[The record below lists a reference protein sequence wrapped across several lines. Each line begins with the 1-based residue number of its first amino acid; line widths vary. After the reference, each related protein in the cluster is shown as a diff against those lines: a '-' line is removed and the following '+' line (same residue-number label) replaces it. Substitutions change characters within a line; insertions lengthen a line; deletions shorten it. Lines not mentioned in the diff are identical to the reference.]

1 MQAIILWRRD
11 VAWVHRL
18 IPATIALGLLL
29 VLVFGFS
36 RKATAQVASAQ
47 SINGPLNFANNY
59 FVRGD
64 YVVAGA
70 YGMTSHLMNG
80 FATGT
85 INIPDSQNKGIT
97 GPNQVPADGEVIAA
111 VLYWQTVE
119 KVGQLGTGQNGFFRP
134 VLTNG
139 TGPLAPGYPISGVNL
154 PSHSTVSFSSG
165 GCSGSSTG
173 KVVQTYRAN
182 VLGALPRDK
191 TGNIAANGQ
200 YEVRLPSVGNNTPLT
215 LGATLVLVYRVLD
228 PNVPLNAIVFY
239 DGAFA
244 PTASSP
250 TISQTVTGF
259 YDAFTG
265 ANSTSSVTYIVAHG
279 QSNKFETVSFN
290 GKPLSSLYGQNLP
303 YFPGWYDAW
312 DTVRRNFP
320 QTGPNPL
327 TDGQSSVPTQVTATS
342 MNAGC
347 VSWGAM
353 IVSTTVKNTDGDALL
368 DSWKTNLGYC
378 DAVALDAGTCSRA
391 GDPGWVDLPNATT
404 PGSGIKDV
412 YIQLDYMCSSPNA
425 DGNTC
430 KTGDGTNYSFDPRPS
445 GAIGLVAGLNGP
457 FAAHN
462 IHLHINETV
471 PNRPKVANVHAI
483 PEGYCQ
489 DTLVN
494 GQLSLC
500 AFPNPPGTNI
510 NRGVVAWPGGFL
522 SLKSQLVDLDQPLNL
537 NDCANSAG
545 DAKDI
550 PPDCVPRFQPGAAPS
565 KHEVIFA
572 HAVGQ
577 PKWRLQDSTL
587 TSVSQLRNTVTF
599 TTSMPVGTLNIL
611 GTDANGK
618 PVSDPSCPTNG
629 RVTIVGAATNPNL
642 NGTYCVGSPFDP
654 NSSTFSIPIGGSPT
668 TESYTFSTDPNLA
681 VAPGFTSTA
690 SGVSDVG
697 GANSLI
703 TLGLWGNPAF
713 DGSTLAA
720 SPASDGQQPLVV
732 AGTFLHEN
740 GHGLGLAHGAPAA
753 LVAQGQQ
760 TLASALVN
768 CKPNYLSVMSYSR
781 QVDGVLD
788 YSEAALDDLSKTT
801 QKDTFAADN
810 NATTN
815 WYVPWPNMSV
825 FDTTTNQLVPLGS
838 PAKLLCNGGPI
849 PNGAQPKTQLTGPAS
864 TFSFLSPDINFD
876 GNATEDLQGSDD
888 WHNLDFALGATGA
901 ISSSSGGQFNG
912 GGGQFNGGGGQF
924 NGGGGQFNG
933 GGGQFNGGGGQFN
946 GGGGQFNGGGE
957 VDLRTEDAITHVP
970 QQLQVSEAPSPRTIT
985 LQWIKPFGDIGAYN
999 VYRSKNG
1006 GPFTIINAANTTPP
1020 HTLVGTPPA
1029 TTFTDT
1035 VTCEPGGYRYF
1046 VTAVQSNTSTNPGQE
1061 STQSNTVSTI
1071 LPDTTDKLTG
1081 CYTFTGFS
1089 SPAAGSS
1096 AVRGSLVPITWS
1108 VQDDLYTKGAFVSNT
1123 TANTLVAIGPV
1134 SNDTLCGSPTNQT
1147 NSTTILSKG
1156 TPAAQIS
1163 VSTGPTFKFTF
1174 NWDTT
1179 AFPEGCYVLE
1189 LDLDSGQPTSGGQ
1202 PASAFQT
1209 LVYLSDVSLGVTPT
1223 SLPNANEGVAY
1234 NAILSETGGTTGG
1247 AAPFSWIVVAGSLPN
1262 GMSLAVAPDGVSGAL
1277 SGTPTT
1283 PGVYTFTVKVTDSI
1297 GDFGTQALT
1306 LIVNAVVIN
1315 TNDSGAGSLR
1325 QAILDV
1331 NAAQAGP
1338 QPIGIIFNIPGTGV
1352 QTISPATALPALVQP
1367 TILDG
1372 KTQTGYTN
1380 TPLIELNGSNS
1391 GASIAGLHIV
1401 AGNSTVRG
1409 LAIYSFNGDEILI
1422 DTNGGDVIQGN
1433 YIGTN
1438 AAGTAQPN
1446 GGNGIQIVA
1455 TPNNV
1460 IGGMASSM
1468 RNLISGN
1475 GGEGLRIDG
1484 TLATGNIV
1492 QGNYI
1497 GTDASGSSAVGNNAS
1512 GIYIRRAS
1520 GNSVIGNVVSGNL
1533 GFAGIAICGT
1543 ASFCGGGDPAGI
1555 DETSNAA
1562 GNVVQGNFVGTN
1574 FNGTSPL
1581 GNNGAGL
1588 SIDGAPNTQVGG
1600 TTSAMDNI
1608 ISFNGTNDV
1617 QIFDT
1622 GAISNK
1628 IQGNTIQGK
1637 PAATTVGISVA
1648 ASLTG
1653 NTLSQNSISGHGGLG
1668 IDLAPTGVNPN
1679 VTGAANNYPVISSA
1693 QVASGTITGTLNG
1706 PANSTFTIEF
1716 FSNTACNGSLN
1727 GEGAT
1732 FLGSTPVTTDS
1743 TGNASFSIPVS
1754 GLMAGSTITATSTD
1768 SSGTTSEFSQCVTAN

>member
-18 IPATIALGLLL
+18 IPAAIALGLLL

-85 INIPDSQNKGIT
+85 INIPDTQNKGIT

-119 KVGQLGTGQNGFFRP
+119 KVGQLGTGQKGFFRP
-134 VLTNG
+134 VFNG
-139 TGPLAPGYPISGVNL
+139 GPQTGYPISGVNL
-154 PSHSTVSFSSG
+154 PPAHSTVSFSSG

-173 KVVQTYRAN
+173 KIVQTYRAN
-182 VLGALPRDK
+182 VLGALRRDG
-191 TGNIAANGQ
+191 TGNVLANGQ
-200 YEVRLPSVGNNTPLT
+200 
-215 LGATLVLVYRVLD
+215 GATLVLVYRVLD
-228 PNVPLNAIVFY
+228 PNVLLNAIVFY
-239 DGAFA
+239 DGPFA

-250 TISQTVTGF
+250 TMSQTVTGF

-290 GKPLSSLYGQNLP
+290 GTPLSSLYGQNLP

-353 IVSTTVKNTDGDALL
+353 IVSTTVKNTDGDAQL
-368 DSWKTNLGYC
+368 DSWKTNQGYC
-378 DAVALDAGTCSRA
+378 DAVALDAGTCSHL
-391 GDPGWVDLPNATT
+391 GDPGWVDLPNAAL
-404 PGSGIKDV
+404 PGHGIKDV

-430 KTGDGTNYSFDPRPS
+430 KTGNGNYSFDPTLAADTD
-445 GAIGLVAGLNGP
+445 GKNAVQKVVAAY
-457 FAAHN
+457 AAHG
-462 IHLHINETV
+462 ITLHVNETL
-471 PNRPKVANVHAI
+471 NRPNVANVHAI

-489 DTLVN
+489 DTVVN
-494 GQLSLC
+494 GQPSLC

-550 PPDCVPRFQPGAAPS
+550 PPDCVPRFQPGAAQS

-587 TSVSQLRNTVTF
+587 TSVSQLRNIVTF

-611 GTDANGK
+611 GTGANG
-618 PVSDPSCPTNG
+618 PVVDPSCPNG

-642 NGTYCVGSPFDP
+642 SGTYCVSSSFDP
-654 NSSTFSIPIGGSPT
+654 KSSTFSISIGGSPT
-668 TESYTFSTDPNLA
+668 TASYTFSTDPNLA

-703 TLGLWGNPAF
+703 TLGLWGNPA
-713 DGSTLAA
+713 
-720 SPASDGQQPLVV
+720 SPASDGQQPLVI
-732 AGTFLHEN
+732 AGTFMHEN

-753 LVAQGQQ
+753 AVAQGQQ
-760 TLASALVN
+760 SLASALIN

-788 YSEAALDDLSKTT
+788 YSETALGDLNKTT
-801 QKDTFAADN
+801 QTGGFAGN

-815 WYVPWPNMSV
+815 WYVPWPNQFVVVDPTSNPPV
-825 FDTTTNQLVPLGS
+825 SVPLGS

-849 PNGAQPKTQLTGPAS
+849 PNGSQPMTQLTGPAS
-864 TFSFLSPDINFD
+864 TFSFLNPDVNFD
-876 GNATEDLQGSDD
+876 GNPTEDLLGSDD

-970 QQLQVSEAPSPRTIT
+970 QQLQVTSEGASPRTIT

-999 VYRSKNG
+999 IYRSKNG

-1046 VTAVQSNTSTNPGQE
+1046 VTAVQSPTSTNPGQE
-1061 STQSNTVSTI
+1061 STQSNTVST
-1071 LPDTTDKLTG
+1071 
-1081 CYTFTGFS
+1081 
-1089 SPAAGSS
+1089 
-1096 AVRGSLVPITWS
+1096 
-1108 VQDDLYTKGAFVSNT
+1108 
-1123 TANTLVAIGPV
+1123 
-1134 SNDTLCGSPTNQT
+1134 
-1147 NSTTILSKG
+1147 
-1156 TPAAQIS
+1156 
-1163 VSTGPTFKFTF
+1163 
-1174 NWDTT
+1174 
-1179 AFPEGCYVLE
+1179 
-1189 LDLDSGQPTSGGQ
+1189 QPT
-1202 PASAFQT
+1202 
-1209 LVYLSDVSLGVTPT
+1209 
-1223 SLPNANEGVAY
+1223 
-1234 NAILSETGGTTGG
+1234 
-1247 AAPFSWIVVAGSLPN
+1247 
-1262 GMSLAVAPDGVSGAL
+1262 
-1277 SGTPTT
+1277 
-1283 PGVYTFTVKVTDSI
+1283 
-1297 GDFGTQALT
+1297 
-1306 LIVNAVVIN
+1306 
-1315 TNDSGAGSLR
+1315 R
-1325 QAILDV
+1325 
-1331 NAAQAGP
+1331 
-1338 QPIGIIFNIPGTGV
+1338 
-1352 QTISPATALPALVQP
+1352 
-1367 TILDG
+1367 
-1372 KTQTGYTN
+1372 
-1380 TPLIELNGSNS
+1380 
-1391 GASIAGLHIV
+1391 
-1401 AGNSTVRG
+1401 
-1409 LAIYSFNGDEILI
+1409 
-1422 DTNGGDVIQGN
+1422 
-1433 YIGTN
+1433 
-1438 AAGTAQPN
+1438 
-1446 GGNGIQIVA
+1446 
-1455 TPNNV
+1455 
-1460 IGGMASSM
+1460 
-1468 RNLISGN
+1468 
-1475 GGEGLRIDG
+1475 
-1484 TLATGNIV
+1484 
-1492 QGNYI
+1492 
-1497 GTDASGSSAVGNNAS
+1497 
-1512 GIYIRRAS
+1512 
-1520 GNSVIGNVVSGNL
+1520 
-1533 GFAGIAICGT
+1533 
-1543 ASFCGGGDPAGI
+1543 
-1555 DETSNAA
+1555 
-1562 GNVVQGNFVGTN
+1562 
-1574 FNGTSPL
+1574 
-1581 GNNGAGL
+1581 
-1588 SIDGAPNTQVGG
+1588 
-1600 TTSAMDNI
+1600 
-1608 ISFNGTNDV
+1608 
-1617 QIFDT
+1617 
-1622 GAISNK
+1622 
-1628 IQGNTIQGK
+1628 
-1637 PAATTVGISVA
+1637 
-1648 ASLTG
+1648 
-1653 NTLSQNSISGHGGLG
+1653 
-1668 IDLAPTGVNPN
+1668 
-1679 VTGAANNYPVISSA
+1679 
-1693 QVASGTITGTLNG
+1693 
-1706 PANSTFTIEF
+1706 
-1716 FSNTACNGSLN
+1716 
-1727 GEGAT
+1727 
-1732 FLGSTPVTTDS
+1732 
-1743 TGNASFSIPVS
+1743 
-1754 GLMAGSTITATSTD
+1754 
-1768 SSGTTSEFSQCVTAN
+1768 